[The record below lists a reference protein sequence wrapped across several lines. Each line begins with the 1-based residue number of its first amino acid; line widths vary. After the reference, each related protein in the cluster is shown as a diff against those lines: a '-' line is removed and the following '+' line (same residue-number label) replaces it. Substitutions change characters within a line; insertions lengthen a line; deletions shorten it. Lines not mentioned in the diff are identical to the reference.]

1 LAAIVNEDV
10 FDLIDGL
17 DLVDPKELSD
27 FERAMI
33 TEVIP
38 EITRVVEERQA
49 AAAES
54 RHWFL

>member
-1 LAAIVNEDV
+1 MNEDV